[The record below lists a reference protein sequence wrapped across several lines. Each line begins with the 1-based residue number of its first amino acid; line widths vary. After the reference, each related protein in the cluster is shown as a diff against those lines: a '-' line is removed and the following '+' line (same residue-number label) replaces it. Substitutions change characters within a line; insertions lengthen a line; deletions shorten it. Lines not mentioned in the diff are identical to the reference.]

1 MQKLHI
7 FNILFYRKCIFL
19 TIISLQ
25 NAYYS
30 VAISYRIK
38 KGRNCPAF
46 SVILPDGFSLI
57 AASYATCNNLV
68 AAAAMLTVSATL
80 DRSACLLRLDH
91 AADRQRHR
99 ARHDCQYNCCSHFL
113 VSLQYQ
119 SHLIFIVND
128 ITADIPYKPTA
139 LHSLSYMILPG
150 TVDRNSLWVSHKH
163 KLAYTNYL
171 VKEKR

>member
-1 MQKLHI
+1 M
-7 FNILFYRKCIFL
+7 IL
-19 TIISLQ
+19 SLQ

-30 VAISYRIK
+30 VAISYRIT

-46 SVILPDGFSLI
+46 SIILPDGFSLI
-57 AASYATCNNLV
+57 AASHATCNNLV

-80 DRSACLLRLDH
+80 KRPACFLSPDH
-91 AADRQRHR
+91 TADRQRHR

-139 LHSLSYMILPG
+139 LHKLSYMILAG
-150 TVDRNSLWVSHKH
+150 AGGRNSLWVSHKY
-163 KLAYTNYL
+163 KLAYANYL